1 MREVYRYVCNICL
14 YKNTDNRWNKDTYC
28 STSPRFTS
36 PRFTRPRFTSPRF
49 TSPVQSSPVLEIP
62 YAFFSLCSS
71 ALVQFVL
78 RNVFGLASPDKN
90 TQTSMG
96 TVRRIGRSGKAEK
109 TTAQSGK
116 YVGVVRSCQGWVEPT
131 SRCREMS
138 FFSFVSPNTRDAN
151 FEQLKLSVSLVMAT
165 ITC

>member
-1 MREVYRYVCNICL
+1 MYVIYAYIRIQIIDEIKTL
-14 YKNTDNRWNKDTYC
+14 IVVLALVLPVRVLLG
-28 STSPRFTS
+28 RVLLV
-36 PRFTRPRFTSPRF
+36 RVLL
-49 TSPVQSSPVLEIP
+49 VQSSPVLEIP

-116 YVGVVRSCQGWVEPT
+116 YVGVVRSCQG
-131 SRCREMS
+131 
-138 FFSFVSPNTRDAN
+138 
-151 FEQLKLSVSLVMAT
+151 
-165 ITC
+165 